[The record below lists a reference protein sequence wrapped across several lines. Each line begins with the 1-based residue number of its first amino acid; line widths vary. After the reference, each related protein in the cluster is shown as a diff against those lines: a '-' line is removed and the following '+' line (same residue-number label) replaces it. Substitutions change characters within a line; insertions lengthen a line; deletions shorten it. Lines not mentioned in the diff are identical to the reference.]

1 MREYLFRAW
10 DKKKNQFVGFGNET
24 LSKKYG
30 RHIPISVNYND
41 GYFSLRNE
49 FFYITDIDLIY
60 MQYIGLK
67 DKNNKKI
74 FEGDILNLYS
84 WEEEGDTVKR
94 IIEFKDGEYIIKEI
108 TDKDPVY
115 CNVSMIGLEDCEIIG
130 NIYENPKLME
140 EK

>member
-1 MREYLFRAW
+1 MYPPPEEAVL
-10 DKKKNQFVGFGNET
+10 KITFGVT
-24 LSKKYG
+24 TPY
-30 RHIPISVNYND
+30 
-41 GYFSLRNE
+41 
-49 FFYITDIDLIY
+49 
-60 MQYIGLK
+60 
-67 DKNNKKI
+67 KNNKKI